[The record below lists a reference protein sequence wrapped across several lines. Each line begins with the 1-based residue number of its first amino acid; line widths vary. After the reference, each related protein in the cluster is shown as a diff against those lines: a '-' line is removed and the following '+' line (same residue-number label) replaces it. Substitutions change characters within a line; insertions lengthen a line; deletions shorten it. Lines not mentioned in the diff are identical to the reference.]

1 MAHRSRRRHRSPFV
15 GDPNGLNKGDDI
27 GNRRPKNAPP
37 PPPDDIGN
45 RKEKSSGQERLPDD
59 VGNRIDAPPTHEA
72 SGILNEIAGP
82 RRRKKRTSPLVRVGR
97 YFAGGINPL
106 VSTTTGRAQKASEE
120 AYEKQKQEQRERRES
135 DRDASRQDDAHAA
148 DTQGADAQDASA
160 ADEGGKKRRRNKSG
174 DERPDINA
182 RRARRFFDF
191 SDDDRFDYKLKST
204 TEEKRSEALFAVTS
218 VVEGAERA
226 ATVLALLLE
235 DGDRPKVLV
244 TIEEKGP
251 AACVPK
257 ERRGEDAESP
267 LFVLGNAALMS
278 LNYLTNK
285 IVNRYP
291 DDRIRLAILP
301 KENAVEY
308 LDAFEEHLTT
318 VRPDDAAAAAVSVAA
333 ARAALDAKAPKNGTS
348 GAQLPANDDGES
360 DKPAAKKK
368 AAAKKKVAKKAA
380 ADDVSG
386 DEDDESTAKKTPA
399 KKAPA
404 KKATAKKAAAK
415 KAPAK
420 KAAAKKAADPE
431 DAGAASSA
439 EAESEDGALE
449 EKPATK
455 KAAAKKA
462 PAKKAT
468 AKKAT
473 AKKAPAKKAPAKKAA
488 AKKAPAKKATAK
500 KAAAKKAPAK
510 KATAKKTAAKK
521 AADVDE

>member
-59 VGNRIDAPPTHEA
+59 VGNRVDAPPTHEA

-106 VSTTTGRAQKASEE
+106 VSNTTGRAQKASEE

-135 DRDASRQDDAHAA
+135 DREGRESDRDSRNDSGSNNNQNDAAA
-148 DTQGADAQDASA
+148 ETNAPE
-160 ADEGGKKRRRNKSG
+160 EGGKKRRRNKSG

-218 VVEGAERA
+218 VVEGAERNA
-226 ATVLALLLE
+226 KVEAMLLE

-244 TIEEKGP
+244 IIDEKGP
-251 AACVPK
+251 AAHVPK
-257 ERRGEDAESP
+257 ERRGSDSESS

-301 KENAVEY
+301 KENAAEY
-308 LDAFEEHLTT
+308 LDAFEEHLTS
-318 VRPDDAAAAAVSVAA
+318 VRPDDAPAAAVSVAA
-333 ARAALDAKAPKNGTS
+333 ARAVIDGSAPKNGAS
-348 GAQLPANDDGES
+348 GAQLPANDDTDVADGEVAE
-360 DKPAAKKK
+360 KPAKKTAAKK
-368 AAAKKKVAKKAA
+368 AAAKKKVAKKADPA
-380 ADDVSG
+380 ESDATDADATPAKK
-386 DEDDESTAKKTPA
+386 TAKKT
-399 KKAPA
+399 
-404 KKATAKKAAAK
+404 AAK
-415 KAPAK
+415 KAPA
-420 KAAAKKAADPE
+420 
-431 DAGAASSA
+431 
-439 EAESEDGALE
+439 
-449 EKPATK
+449 K

-468 AKKAT
+468 AKKAKDT
-473 AKKAPAKKAPAKKAA
+473 EADAPAEKAPAKKTAAKKAPAKKTAAKKAPAKKAAAKKAPAKKAPAKKAA

-500 KAAAKKAPAK
+500 KASAKKAAAKKAD
-510 KATAKKTAAKK
+510 
-521 AADVDE
+521 DVEE